1 MRVVLSALYKF
12 TSITWWVGTTPH
24 SSPLRGQHYIAL
36 RYAALEPHSALRYA
50 ARRPRASSTV
60 LDDPVRFSSPAQ
72 TRTAYTT
79 IYIVLASG
87 GG

>member
-1 MRVVLSALYKF
+1 MRLVLSALYKF

-50 ARRPRASSTV
+50 ARRPRASSTKQWS
-60 LDDPVRFSSPAQ
+60 FSYPF
-72 TRTAYTT
+72 
-79 IYIVLASG
+79 
-87 GG
+87 

>member
-24 SSPLRGQHYIAL
+24 SSPLRGQHYIAP

-60 LDDPVRFSSPAQ
+60 LDDPVRFSSPVS
-72 TRTAYTT
+72 YGS
-79 IYIVLASG
+79 IS
-87 GG
+87 